1 MPETTTTT
9 TTTPTTTT
17 TTTTLLSED
26 IMWVGASNANVA
38 SETSSH
44 WLHGLQYSTEE
55 ATILY
60 SEDLGS
66 PVNKT
71 LFGINNHYMY
81 VSTFDKLYKYSVDNF
96 KGEKVVKQLLSVAN
110 DERMLM
116 DAYQNNDNS
125 VWAVDSYKG
134 RVFKLNSDDLSIEE
148 TFEDFAAPFKIRYST
163 YHDVYFVADS
173 YILWQIDG
181 SGNVSIVYEINN
193 YKLIDF
199 DVSEKGVICMVLEGP
214 SEDVIRI
221 LDKDK
226 YKFLL
231 NGGVTDVNLRFC
243 TYCGEGRFYI
253 LGESSTDGV
262 LYSSSHYVF
271 DVTSNTLKRTN
282 ATQALS
288 VTTTTT
294 TLGTTTKAVQVT
306 SPNGGEQLQLGAEYQ
321 ITWISS
327 KAVADAVKIDL
338 YKGNEL
344 YVNVIES
351 TENIGVYAWT
361 VPDNLDEAQD
371 YKVRITWAS
380 ASSDPND
387 YDDSDAVFSIAESVT
402 TTTTTTALPY
412 TESSVG
418 ISYDNDSNQVII
430 MLQSGLFL
438 VFTLSD
444 SVVYGL
450 IESGTTEVLS
460 VSSNGFTIR
469 GHDAQSKVR
478 IFVGSE
484 LYQSDRWDS
493 GIIDTEL
500 KSMYYGGG
508 DNLVPGKKYYA
519 HIQTFSELY
528 GWGELQ
534 IREFVVPK

>member
-1 MPETTTTT
+1 
-9 TTTPTTTT
+9 
-17 TTTTLLSED
+17 
-26 IMWVGASNANVA
+26 
-38 SETSSH
+38 
-44 WLHGLQYSTEE
+44 
-55 ATILY
+55 
-60 SEDLGS
+60 
-66 PVNKT
+66 
-71 LFGINNHYMY
+71 
-81 VSTFDKLYKYSVDNF
+81 
-96 KGEKVVKQLLSVAN
+96 
-110 DERMLM
+110 
-116 DAYQNNDNS
+116 
-125 VWAVDSYKG
+125 
-134 RVFKLNSDDLSIEE
+134 
-148 TFEDFAAPFKIRYST
+148 
-163 YHDVYFVADS
+163 
-173 YILWQIDG
+173 
-181 SGNVSIVYEINN
+181 
-193 YKLIDF
+193 
-199 DVSEKGVICMVLEGP
+199 
-214 SEDVIRI
+214 
-221 LDKDK
+221 
-226 YKFLL
+226 
-231 NGGVTDVNLRFC
+231 
-243 TYCGEGRFYI
+243 
-253 LGESSTDGV
+253 
-262 LYSSSHYVF
+262 
-271 DVTSNTLKRTN
+271 
-282 ATQALS
+282 
-288 VTTTTT
+288 
-294 TLGTTTKAVQVT
+294 
-306 SPNGGEQLQLGAEYQ
+306 
-321 ITWISS
+321 
-327 KAVADAVKIDL
+327 
-338 YKGNEL
+338 
-344 YVNVIES
+344 
-351 TENIGVYAWT
+351 